1 MKTILT
7 CEKLNIWKDLIGESS
22 RLLQDETR
30 NFFTVLGEGQYL
42 LSFHWLDEKKVVA
55 YAATSIFVLM
65 TDSET
70 VRGYASAVSEDA
82 DGLMQF
88 HQFLLELTANDIY
101 RLESLENMI
110 ISIEDR
116 LLLDGSPSSSG
127 IKDIIKVRKDVLKV
141 KRYYEHMEFLTDE
154 MAGVDPTFDFISHK
168 FTKLMDL
175 VSQLQGHIESVREAY
190 QSQIDIEQ
198 NNIMKFF
205 TVVTTI
211 FTPLALLTSWYGM
224 NFDIPE
230 CSWPFGYLYVCGLA
244 LFIIVTLVVVF
255 RRKGW
260 F

>member
-7 CEKLNIWKDLIGESS
+7 GEKLDTWKALIGENS
-22 RLLQDETR
+22 RLLLDETR
-30 NFFTVLGEGQYL
+30 NFFTVLGENEYL
-42 LSFHWLDEKKVVA
+42 LSFHWLDEKKVVV

-65 TDSET
+65 SDSET
-70 VRGYASAVSEDA
+70 VRSYGETVSENA

-88 HQFLLELTANDIY
+88 HQFLLELTASDIY
-101 RLESLENMI
+101 KLESLENMI
-110 ISIEDR
+110 ISLEDQ
-116 LLLDGSPSSSG
+116 LLLDTIPSADG
-127 IKDIIKVRKDVLKV
+127 LHDIIKVRKDILKV

-154 MAGVDPTFDFISHK
+154 MAGVDSSFDFISQK
-168 FTKLMDL
+168 FTKLLDF
-175 VSQLQGHIESVREAY
+175 VNQLQTYIESVREAY

-211 FTPLALLTSWYGM
+211 FTPISVIAGWYGM
-224 NFDIPE
+224 GFVMPE
-230 CSWPFGYLYVCGLA
+230 YDWKFGYLFVISLSI
-244 LFIIVTLVVVF
+244 LSVLSMIVVF